1 MSHIP
6 FQSMGADVSL
16 EADYVIVGSGP
27 GGAPAGVTL
36 ARGGATV
43 VVVEAGPWRD
53 PPDYPYSVYGAMRDM
68 MDDWG
73 TNFTRGRAFWPIV
86 QGSGVG
92 GTSVINS
99 AICVRTP
106 ADVFDRWLR
115 EKGVGGPAMA
125 EAVWRYQDMLEKEL
139 CAEEVPVQSRGR
151 SNNLAHLGADR
162 LGYENHFMV
171 RYVKGC
177 LGDGQC
183 LQGCR
188 SDRKQSLNRNYIP
201 EILQRGGGVL
211 SSAPVKKILFSGNR
225 AVAVTGRFR
234 QAGTREA
241 GASFTVR
248 AKKAVLVAAS
258 VIQSPLILMRS
269 GLKNPMI
276 GKEFRSHPGTLV
288 LGVYDEPV
296 DMNIGATQG
305 WASIA
310 FREDPG
316 FKLETLH
323 LTPDMLGGRL
333 AGSGQMLMDR
343 LAEFRHLAMW
353 VQATRAESVGE
364 IKATIT
370 GSPSVHYTLD
380 RRDMLKFRAGMHML
394 AKTHVAAGANS
405 VLPSIH
411 GMPYRLM
418 PNEID
423 TLLDAP
429 LDPQAYV
436 SILSHLFGG
445 CVMGADPDRSVC
457 DCEGKVHGFEGLYVV
472 DASVIPSNLGVN
484 PQHTIM
490 GLSCLFAGKML
501 AKA

>member
-6 FQSMGADVSL
+6 FQSKGADLAL
-16 EADYVIVGSGP
+16 EADYVIIGSGP

-36 ARGGATV
+36 ARGGAKV
-43 VVVEAGPWRD
+43 IVVEAGPWRD
-53 PPDYPYSVYGAMRDM
+53 PPDYPYSVYGGMRDM
-68 MDDWG
+68 MDAWG

-106 ADVFDRWLR
+106 ADVFDRWQR

-125 EAVWRYQDMLEKEL
+125 DEVWRHQDMLEKEL
-139 CAEEVPVQSRGR
+139 CAEVVPEQSRGR
-151 SNNLAHLGADR
+151 SNNLAHLGAEK

-201 EILQRGGGVL
+201 EIVQRGGDVV

-225 AVAVTGRFR
+225 AVAVTGKFKHMN
-234 QAGTREA
+234 TRET
-241 GASFTVR
+241 GAAFTVR

-258 VIQSPLILMRS
+258 VIQSPLILGRS
-269 GLKNPMI
+269 GVKNRML
-276 GKEFRSHPGTLV
+276 GKEFRAHPGTLV

-296 DMNIGATQG
+296 DMNVGATQG

-310 FREDPG
+310 FRDNPG

-323 LTPDMLGGRL
+323 LTPDMLAGRL
-333 AGSGQMLMDR
+333 GGSGRVLMDR

-353 VQATRAESVGE
+353 VQATRAETAGE
-364 IKATIT
+364 VRSTLT
-370 GSPSVHYTLD
+370 GGPAVHYTLG
-380 RRDMLKFRAGMHML
+380 REDMLKFRAGMHIL
-394 AKTHVAAGANS
+394 AKTHIAAGATS

-411 GMPYRLM
+411 ASFGSLPWKSVGLRRRGEGARVRGVVRRRRLGD
-418 PNEID
+418 PVEPRRQPAAHD
-423 TLLDAP
+423 HGPRVPLRGGDA
-429 LDPQAYV
+429 
-436 SILSHLFGG
+436 G
-445 CVMGADPDRSVC
+445 
-457 DCEGKVHGFEGLYVV
+457 EGLGLHF
-472 DASVIPSNLGVN
+472 AHWSCRTVN
-484 PQHTIM
+484 R
-490 GLSCLFAGKML
+490 SSERC
-501 AKA
+501 